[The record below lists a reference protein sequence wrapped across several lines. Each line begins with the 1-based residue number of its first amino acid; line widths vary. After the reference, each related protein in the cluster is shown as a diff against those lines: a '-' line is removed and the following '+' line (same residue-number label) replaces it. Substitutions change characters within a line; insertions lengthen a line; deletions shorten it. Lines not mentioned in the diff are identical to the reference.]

1 MGKLST
7 KNLVDKKVSKILEP
21 GNHTVEILMVKLEEV
36 TYKNAPE
43 GALHLILHCQGPDMG
58 KDFEGFYIDMANPD
72 KGKYKG
78 QGGRIKCNDF
88 PYADGETKTGIKRY
102 RDMDIMK
109 VMKNLCAAMGKSEWF
124 DAQNDKHDTIQEFV
138 TQFDQDKPFEGK
150 LLRMCIGGKEYQ
162 NKQGYTNYDLH
173 IVKGERGRYAY
184 ESIDVPEAS
193 SKVIK
198 FDADKHVKQN
208 KKKAET
214 VTSFEKPVTEE
225 TKNQFSLD

>member
-78 QGGRIKCNDF
+78 QMGGVIVDFNGNNKVGGGWSDLQRKAIWKNPHLIIGKCIEVSFMELTD
-88 PYADGETKTGIKRY
+88 DGNFRHANYEGIK
-102 RDMDIMK
+102 
-109 VMKNLCAAMGKSEWF
+109 W
-124 DAQNDKHDTIQEFV
+124 DK
-138 TQFDQDKPFEGK
+138 
-150 LLRMCIGGKEYQ
+150 
-162 NKQGYTNYDLH
+162 
-173 IVKGERGRYAY
+173 
-184 ESIDVPEAS
+184 
-193 SKVIK
+193 
-198 FDADKHVKQN
+198 
-208 KKKAET
+208 
-214 VTSFEKPVTEE
+214 
-225 TKNQFSLD
+225 